1 MQISNG
7 KLVSQESHDPQTS
20 ERRNENLIK
29 YYEDLELKI
38 ATITQQQE
46 TMHLEETNT
55 IKIGLQKFDTRLIGL
70 ENTVSKYLRQF
81 LLTNICGIM
90 GLFILWFYP
99 GNHQFNDCKNPPK
112 RQAPSLELYHHLH
125 TGR

>member
-7 KLVSQESHDPQTS
+7 KLVSQESHNPHTS
-20 ERRNENLIK
+20 ERKNENLIK
-29 YYEDLELKI
+29 YYEDLELRI

-46 TMHLEETNT
+46 TMQ
-55 IKIGLQKFDTRLIGL
+55 IGLQKFDTRLIGL

-99 GNHQFNDCKNPPK
+99 GNHQFNDCKNPSK